1 VARRGG
7 TSGPSCMNCGV
18 ETDAR
23 ALGCEA
29 SVGGGRGGYLP
40 IASTPGLGITLDPGA
55 LARDSHGEKE
65 LDAEHT
71 PRVTAQ
77 DSFFRMM

>member
-1 VARRGG
+1 MSLMRV
-7 TSGPSCMNCGV
+7 
-18 ETDAR
+18 
-23 ALGCEA
+23 LGCEA
-29 SVGGGRGGYLP
+29 PVGGGRGGYLP
-40 IASTPGLGITLDPGA
+40 IASMPVLGITLDPGA

-77 DSFFRMM
+77 GRFFRMM